1 MVKYW
6 ATYVGWQL
14 SIMAFAWVSG
24 RLLGMLR

>member
-1 MVKYW
+1 MRYW

>member
-1 MVKYW
+1 MSYW
-6 ATYVGWQL
+6 LTYLAWQL